1 MSSSFVPDLTVIIA
15 SYNSENTI
23 VACLESLRR
32 QKTKNKF
39 EIILIDSSIDNTV
52 KLAQVEFPGIKIYS
66 FDKRKYCGDARN
78 FGMTVARANII
89 AFLDSD
95 CTVDD
100 NWVDEV
106 MNAHKTDYLAVGG
119 GIENGDSKNLMSW
132 AYYFCEFNL
141 WLPFKEKKEISEM
154 AGCCLSIKRRAFD
167 TYGPF
172 IEGTYSSDT
181 AFQWKL
187 QQDNYRVLCVPSIKV
202 YHTANYKFRAFLS
215 HIFTHR
221 QQFAKLMINEKKIS
235 GLKRAAMVFSS
246 PVLPIILFP
255 LILIRVLRSKM
266 FQFKFLC
273 SSPLIIAGLFSRAWG
288 EFAGILYSRN
298 SS

>member
-1 MSSSFVPDLTVIIA
+1 MSCSSVPDLTVIIA

-32 QKTKNKF
+32 QKTKNRF
-39 EIILIDSSIDNTV
+39 EIILIDSSVDNTV
-52 KLAQVEFPGIKIYS
+52 RLAQMEFPGIKVYS
-66 FDKRKYCGDARN
+66 FDERKYCGDARN
-78 FGMTVARANII
+78 FGMTMARADII

-100 NWVDEV
+100 NWVNEI
-106 MNAHKTDYLAVGG
+106 MNAHKTDYLTVGG
-119 GIENGDSKNLMSW
+119 SIENGDPKDLVSW

-141 WLPFKEKKEISEM
+141 WLPFKEKREIPEM
-154 AGCCLSIKRRAFD
+154 AGCCLSIKRHAFD

-187 QQDNYRVLCVPSIKV
+187 QNDNHKVLCLPTIKV
-202 YHTANYKFRAFLS
+202 YHTANYKFRDFLS

-221 QQFAKLMINEKKIS
+221 QQYAKMLVSEKKIS
-235 GLKRAAMVFSS
+235 NFGRTAMIFGF
-246 PVLPIILFP
+246 PVLPIILF
-255 LILIRVLRSKM
+255 LVILIRVLRSGR
-266 FQFKFLC
+266 FQFEFLC
-273 SSPLIIAGLFSRAWG
+273 SSPLIFAGVFSRAYG
-288 EFAGILYSRN
+288 EFTGFIE
-298 SS
+298 SSI